1 MNLLKKQYF
10 MTDLHWE
17 DKDDTASC
25 LRKHVCRFHFIYRKV
40 HMKYYFQ
47 GNKSNFFFPFH
58 STVTRGKLTFQVLH
72 KTQEKGICSKAV
84 NKK

>member
-25 LRKHVCRFHFIYRKV
+25 LRKHVCRFHFIDRKV

-47 GNKSNFFFPFH
+47 GNKSNFFFLFIA
-58 STVTRGKLTFQVLH
+58 L
-72 KTQEKGICSKAV
+72 
-84 NKK
+84 